1 MSKLQSYKWPGNVKQ
16 LYNVLEWI
24 SIMNDHPEIKIDVDK
39 LPSELGGIIKPVD
52 NGDAT
57 YEMIDNVMQM
67 GLREARECFERHYLL
82 SQVNKF
88 DGNISKTSSFVGME
102 RSALHRKLKS
112 LGVFSNDKQNV
123 A

>member
-1 MSKLQSYKWPGNVKQ
+1 MNENLDKPIDIEDLPPEFGGGSVNNGEQGADNMSLF
-16 LYNVLEWI
+16 
-24 SIMNDHPEIKIDVDK
+24 VD
-39 LPSELGGIIKPVD
+39 
-52 NGDAT
+52 T
-57 YEMIDNVMQM
+57 MMQM

-88 DGNISKTSSFVGME
+88 DGNISKTAEFVGME

-112 LGVFSNDKQNV
+112 LDVFSNDKQSV